1 MPARLI
7 AVLLSLGFVMAPS
20 APSRAED
27 AEPAIDCDKAVAT
40 AELNACADKELAKA
54 DAELNTVYAKVR
66 ARISKTEADPPYDAK
81 SFEEAL
87 RKSQRAWVAY
97 RDADCKDLVPMSWTG
112 GSGTSGEVLGCLTS
126 KTKARTKDLAERYLL
141 E

>member
-1 MPARLI
+1 M
-7 AVLLSLGFVMAPS
+7 
-20 APSRAED
+20 
-27 AEPAIDCDKAVAT
+27 
-40 AELNACADKELAKA
+40 AKA
-54 DAELNTVYAKVR
+54 DAELNAVYAKVR
-66 ARISKTEADPPYDAK
+66 ARIAKTEAGPPYDAK

-112 GSGTSGEVLGCLTS
+112 GSGTSGEVLGCMTS